1 MKKVLFF
8 AVAALMLG
16 LASCSETKKVDEAA
30 PFIEQMKAQ
39 LEAGSLEE
47 MEATMDNA
55 MAKVTEL
62 AATDPEAAKAA
73 FTEIQNFIKENKEQ
87 LLAAGAGE
95 ESITYLV
102 ETPADV
108 IVNALTASQ
117 SVIENAENLK
127 DSVDQAINDKINEL
141 QEGAENTVND
151 QIDAAKQKA
160 ADQVNAAKQEAVDK
174 TNEAT
179 QKVNDEVNKAAE
191 KANQEVNDAAKKAL
205 KSVGL

>member
-1 MKKVLFF
+1 
-8 AVAALMLG
+8 MLG
-16 LASCSETKKVDEAA
+16 LASCSEKAKNDEAA
-30 PFIEQMKAQ
+30 AAIEELKAQ
-39 LEAGSLEE
+39 IEAGDASSLS
-47 MEATMDNA
+47 ATLENA
-55 MAKVTEL
+55 VNRMSEL
-62 AATDPEAAKAA
+62 VAENPEAAKTYVAQ
-73 FTEIQNFIKENKEQ
+73 IQEFVKENQEKINAVVGENEVTKG
-87 LLAAGAGE
+87 LIETLVGA
-95 ESITYLV
+95 
-102 ETPADV
+102 PADV
-108 IVNALTASQ
+108 LVNTLNAGS
-117 SVIENAENLK
+117 IIKENAENLK

-160 ADQVNAAKQEAVDK
+160 ADQVNAAKQEAVNK